1 MNTEISSNSGFAEIQ
16 IPRFT
21 LAMTDDLFPDLITA
35 VEQQIASPQTPYV
48 AKTHARLTG
57 LGLDSDEAK
66 SQIAVCLGEEME
78 RILKTRKPFDEIA
91 YRAAL
96 DALPLEDETDSEM

>member
-1 MNTEISSNSGFAEIQ
+1 MNTEISPNSGFAKIHL
-16 IPRFT
+16 PRFT
-21 LAMTDDLFPDLITA
+21 RRMNDDLFPDLITA

-48 AKTHARLTG
+48 AKTHERLTA
-57 LGLDSDEAK
+57 LGMAPDEVK

-78 RILKTRKPFDEIA
+78 KILKTRKPFDEKS

-96 DALPLEDETDSEM
+96 EALPLEDEEDA